1 MEKRKMHQ
9 KVKTAVVGCGMISNI
24 YIKNLKNLF
33 HIIDL
38 VAVGNRSRDA
48 AEEKAR
54 IYGIDR
60 VMTIDEIAESDEIEL
75 VVNLTPTNVHY
86 DIIKKMLLGGKH
98 VWTEKVMTTTLDE
111 ARELVGIA
119 DEKGLYLGVAPDTV
133 LGAGLQTA
141 RCAMETDMIGTVSS
155 GIAVINRNQVLNSEY
170 FTFLRGEGGSLPYD
184 VGIYYIGALLGL
196 LGPVKA
202 VQAFGMPAPLHETE
216 FLYAN
221 GEEKPWQIPGN
232 NVISASLQFECG
244 ALVSVLFDGNTVNA
258 SQHNITL
265 FGSRGILKVGDPDT
279 FDGPVSLIYADQP
292 ECTLPFT
299 HGYNGVNT
307 IEESPFDFYGHR
319 GIGVAE
325 MAYAIRAGRPNRCS
339 KEYGLHCLEV
349 LAGMEESAATGKR
362 VELVSRFEMK
372 ALAPGYYS
380 SFMGGEG
387 RADAE
392 KSLMD

>member
-1 MEKRKMHQ
+1 MYR

-38 VAVGNRSRDA
+38 VAVGNRSKAA

-54 IYGIDR
+54 TYGIDR
-60 VMTIDEIAESDEIEL
+60 VMTIDEIAADPEIEL
-75 VVNLTPTNVHY
+75 VVNLTPAFTHY
-86 DIIKKMLLGGKH
+86 DIIKKMLLAGKH
-98 VWTEKVMTTTLDE
+98 VWTEKTMTVTVDE
-111 ARELVGIA
+111 AKELVDIA
-119 DEKGLYLGVAPDTV
+119 NEKGLYLGVAPDTV

-141 RCAMETDMIGTVSS
+141 RRAIDKDMIGVISS
-155 GIAVINRNQVLNSEY
+155 GVVVINRNQTLNSEY
-170 FTFLRGEGGSLPYD
+170 FTFLRGNGGSLPYD
-184 VGIYYIGALLGL
+184 VGIYYIGALLSL

-202 VQAFGMPAPLHETE
+202 IRAFGAPAPVHEPE
-216 FLYAN
+216 FLYVNA
-221 GEEKPWQIPGN
+221 EAEPWQIPGS

-279 FDGPVSLIYADQP
+279 FGSPVSLAYADQP
-292 ECTLPFT
+292 ECVLPFT

-307 IEESPFDFYGHR
+307 VKATPFDHYGHR

-349 LAGMEESAATGKR
+349 LAGMEESIATGKT
-362 VELVSRFEMK
+362 VEPTSRFEMK
-372 ALAPGYYS
+372 PLAPGHYS
-380 SFMGGEG
+380 AFMGGAG

-392 KSLMD
+392 KSLID

>member
-1 MEKRKMHQ
+1 MYR

-38 VAVGNRSRDA
+38 VAVGNRSRAA
-48 AEEKAR
+48 AEEKAKT
-54 IYGIDR
+54 YGINR
-60 VMTIDEIAESDEIEL
+60 VMTIDEIAADPEIEL
-75 VVNLTPTNVHY
+75 VVNLTPAFTHY
-86 DIIKKMLLGGKH
+86 DIIKKMLLAGKH
-98 VWTEKVMTTTLDE
+98 VWTEKTMTVTVDK
-111 ARELVGIA
+111 AKELVDIA
-119 DEKGLYLGVAPDTV
+119 NEKGLYLGVAPDTV

-141 RCAMETDMIGTVSS
+141 RRAIDTDMIGTISS
-155 GIAVINRNQVLNSEY
+155 GVVVINRNQVLNSEY
-170 FTFLRGEGGSLPYD
+170 FTFLRGNGGSLPYD
-184 VGIYYIGALLGL
+184 VGIYYIGALLSL

-202 VQAFGMPAPLHETE
+202 IRAFGAPAPVHEPE
-216 FLYAN
+216 FLYVNA
-221 GEEKPWQIPGN
+221 EAEPWQIPGS

-244 ALVSVLFDGNTVNA
+244 ALVSVLFDGNTIGA

-279 FDGPVSLIYADQP
+279 FGGLVSLVYADQP

-299 HGYNGVNT
+299 HGYNGANT
-307 IEESPFDFYGHR
+307 VEATPFDFYGHR

-349 LAGMEESAATGKR
+349 LAGMEESIATGKT
-362 VELVSRFEMK
+362 VEPVSRFEMK
-372 ALAPGYYS
+372 PLAPGYYS
-380 SFMGGEG
+380 AFMGGTG

-392 KSLMD
+392 KSLID

>member
-1 MEKRKMHQ
+1 MVQ

-38 VAVGNRSRDA
+38 VAVGNRSRAA

-60 VMTIDEIAESDEIEL
+60 VMTIDEIAASDEIEL
-75 VVNLTPTNVHY
+75 VVNLTPAYTHY
-86 DIIKKMLLGGKH
+86 GIIKKMLLGGKH
-98 VWTEKVMTTTLDE
+98 VWTEKTMAVTLDE
-111 ARELVGIA
+111 ARELVEIA
-119 DEKGLYLGVAPDTV
+119 DGKGLYLGVAPDTV
-133 LGAGLQTA
+133 LGAGMQTA
-141 RCAMETDMIGTVSS
+141 RRAVEADMIGTVSS
-155 GIAVINRNQVLNSEY
+155 GIVVINRNQVLNSEY

-184 VGIYYIGALLGL
+184 VGIYYIGALISL

-202 VQAFGMPAPLHETE
+202 IRAFGRPAPLHAPE
-216 FLYAN
+216 FMYVNA
-221 GEEKPWQIPGN
+221 EAEPWQIPGS
-232 NVISASLQFECG
+232 NVLSASLQFECG

-258 SQHNITL
+258 SQHNFTL
-265 FGSRGILKVGDPDT
+265 FGSRGILKIGDPDT
-279 FDGPVSLIYADQP
+279 FNGPVSLIYADQP
-292 ECTLPFT
+292 ECILPFT

-307 IEESPFDFYGHR
+307 IEASPFDHYGHR

-349 LAGMEESAATGKR
+349 LVGMEESSATGKTI
-362 VELVSRFEMK
+362 EPTSRFKMEP
-372 ALAPGYYS
+372 LTPGYYS
-380 SFMGGEG
+380 AFMGGKG

-392 KSLMD
+392 RSLMN

>member
-1 MEKRKMHQ
+1 MERK
-9 KVKTAVVGCGMISNI
+9 VRTAVVGCGMISNI

-38 VAVGNRSRDA
+38 AAVGNRSRDA
-48 AEEKAR
+48 AEEKAKT
-54 IYGIDR
+54 YGIGR
-60 VMTIDEIAESDEIEL
+60 VMTIDEIAKSDEIEL
-75 VVNLTPTNVHY
+75 VVNLTPANVHY
-86 DIIKKMLLGGKH
+86 GIIKKMLMAGKH
-98 VWTEKVMTTTLDE
+98 VWTEKVMAATLDE
-111 ARELVGIA
+111 ARELA
-119 DEKGLYLGVAPDTV
+119 ELANEKGLYLGVAPDTV

-141 RCAMETDMIGTVSS
+141 RRAIETDLIGTVSS

-184 VGIYYIGALLGL
+184 VGIYYIGALLSL

-202 VQAFGMPAPLHETE
+202 IRAFGRPAPLHEPE
-216 FLYAN
+216 FLYVNADA
-221 GEEKPWQIPGN
+221 KPWRIPGS

-265 FGSRGILKVGDPDT
+265 FGSRGILKAGDPDT
-279 FDGPVSLIYADQP
+279 FGGPVSLVYADQP
-292 ECTLPFT
+292 ECVLPFT
-299 HGYNGVNT
+299 HGYNGANT
-307 IEESPFDFYGHR
+307 VAATPFDFYGHR
-319 GIGVAE
+319 GVGVAE

-349 LAGMEESAATGKR
+349 LAGMEESAATGKT
-362 VELVSRFEMK
+362 VEPVSRFEMRP
-372 ALAPGYYS
+372 LAPGYYS
-380 SFMGGEG
+380 SFMAGSG